1 MKKVAKLSIRE
12 KTELFQATAM
22 KMGLQ
27 PNVIEKDFWV
37 CFMLDHLFHDC
48 KYKNAFVFKGG
59 TSLSKS
65 YHVIERFS
73 EDIDLT
79 FLGMELSN
87 RECSKTIKKIEK
99 VMTVSFCVKKID
111 EELSDRS
118 KSMLVWSDDFAN
130 KIKLEIGSSIRP
142 DPYSKKVLKSY
153 IHEFLEKHDG
163 QEDIERFELEE
174 VTLNVLNIERTFVDK
189 LMSVKRHAICG
200 TLKNKVRHIYDIYR
214 LYQLPEIKEFLADT
228 EELKRLIRI
237 TKDTDSFYLNKRN
250 IRKEYDPTGAY
261 AFEEWSHYFTPD
273 IISIYENLHRDLL
286 YTNEAQ
292 QFEDALEVFRKVN
305 EILQE
310 IKE

>member
-1 MKKVAKLSIRE
+1 MNLHEHPEIFRQLITLTAADMHLPESAIERDYSIVRI
-12 KTELFQATAM
+12 L
-22 KMGLQ
+22 
-27 PNVIEKDFWV
+27 
-37 CFMLDHLFHDC
+37 
-48 KYKNAFVFKGG
+48 KNLENSEYADRCVFKGG
-59 TSLSKS
+59 TSLSKCYPS
-65 YHVIERFS
+65 SIERFS